1 MPTRRLIILGILACC
16 LLTLSPAARAQSAA
30 PAPAAGPDHDPG
42 PPAGRIS
49 GKTYYAPNGVY
60 HMSIPVLPELGGTV
74 EDTPTTVTFQDALDT
89 FVLVG
94 CVPMDSA
101 MSADDQ
107 LRGRKDFLTSFFTTH
122 LQPGIQ
128 RALPGSRVEHA
139 RFLPGREGGALLVY
153 MLLPGGSMFN
163 DLIFIPSYE
172 KPPVAKRGNLL
183 FVKNGHVFIISTE
196 LADKVLTRTT
206 YNKTMDEENSI
217 LRQSLLN
224 ILGKITFTMPAGIP

>member
-1 MPTRRLIILGILACC
+1 MTIRRLILPGILACLF
-16 LLTLSPAARAQSAA
+16 LLPNVGAQTPFSSAA
-30 PAPAAGPDHDPG
+30 DLPG
-42 PPAGRIS
+42 EEPNPLVGRIT
-49 GKTYYAPNGVY
+49 GKTYHAPGDIY

-74 EDTPTTVTFQDALDT
+74 EDTPTTVTFQDAFDT

-94 CVPMDSA
+94 CVQMDSA
-101 MSADDQ
+101 MSADEH

-128 RALPGSRVEHA
+128 RALPGSRVEKA
-139 RFLPGREGGALLVY
+139 LFLREREGGALLVY

-163 DLIFIPSYE
+163 DLLFIPSHE
-172 KPPVAKRGNLL
+172 RPPVAKRGNLL

-206 YNKTMDEENSI
+206 YSKTEDEENAI
-217 LRQSLLN
+217 LRQ
-224 ILGKITFTMPAGIP
+224 